1 MHVKKCA
8 KRVIPKYRFH
18 ATAVVS
24 LICPDSSNQPISLSC
39 LVCCFNHNCGISK
52 SYAVVKK
59 KVNCLLNITICLVV
73 CVN

>member
-52 SYAVVKK
+52 SYDVVKNK
-59 KVNCLLNITICLVV
+59 SKLFAKYYNMFACMC
-73 CVN
+73 